1 MMAYLRHNTLRGGI
15 LLGLIIA
22 TVIWV
27 WLYVIDALV
36 GEPLRT
42 FSLLGG
48 VARFTALH
56 YALCCLYGIA
66 AVAVVHGAAREP
78 NLLIAAAFA
87 FILFETAFAI
97 LTAVLQQVG
106 LGQLAWIRIMG
117 GQPGRGS
124 SDRHRAGQDASP
136 ARGTAAG
143 RGGNRGLSIAS
154 PPRTAGPTY

>member
-117 GQPGRGS
+117 GNLVGAAVTGIVLAKTHPLREEL
-124 SDRHRAGQDASP
+124 RRAEEETED
-136 ARGTAAG
+136 
-143 RGGNRGLSIAS
+143 
-154 PPRTAGPTY
+154 